1 MKTALFLELVGSIIL
16 IVVCVVALYRMR
28 SKK

>member
-28 SKK
+28 SNK